1 MSALIFPSQAAA
13 ALTINLSAVAENYRK
28 FRGMTE
34 AEVAGVLK
42 ADAYGT
48 GVVPIFKRLL
58 AEGCSRF
65 FVATP
70 DEAAQLRSI
79 DASCEI
85 LVLGGLYKGAEDFY
99 LAQNITPILN
109 CENDLERWKMAAA
122 KAGRMLSCAIHFDT
136 GMNRLGFAPSAE
148 IDASGLEV
156 RFIMTHFAC
165 SDEKDHPMN
174 EAQAK
179 AFAQISKRW
188 PDTPKSLCN
197 SSGLFRNKDW
207 HYDIVRPGFAL
218 YGGNPTPE
226 TVNPMRSVL
235 SLNTRILQ
243 TRTVKKGESAGYGAT
258 YVFEKD
264 TRTAT
269 VALGYA
275 DGFLRSGSSK
285 AKLYWNGIPCPVV
298 GRVSMDL
305 VILDIGH
312 LSHPPEEGQWM
323 EVLGSH
329 QCVDA
334 LAADLGTIG
343 YEVLTSLGARYARH
357 YEG

>member
-1 MSALIFPSQAAA
+1 MS
-13 ALTINLSAVAENYRK
+13 
-28 FRGMTE
+28 G

-48 GVVPIFKRLL
+48 GVVPVFKTLL
-58 AEGCSRF
+58 GEGCRRF

-70 DEAAQLRSI
+70 DEAAQLRGI
-79 DASCEI
+79 DGACEI

-99 LAQNITPILN
+99 IAHNITPILN
-109 CENDLERWKMAAA
+109 CESDLERWKSAAV
-122 KAGRMLSCAIHFDT
+122 KAGKVLSCALHFDT

-148 IDASGLEV
+148 INASGLDV

-165 SDEKDHPMN
+165 SDEKDHSMN

-179 AFAQISKRW
+179 TFAEIAKRW

-226 TVNPMRSVL
+226 TNNPVRSVV
-235 SLNTRILQ
+235 SLNTRVLQ
-243 TRTVKKGESAGYGAT
+243 TRNVRRGESAGYGAT
-258 YVFEKD
+258 HVFEKD

-275 DGFLRSGSSK
+275 DGFLRSGSSR
-285 AKLYWNGIPCPVV
+285 AKLYWNGAACPVV

-305 VILDIGH
+305 VIVDIGH
-312 LSHPPEEGQWM
+312 LPHPPQEGEWM
-323 EVLGSH
+323 EVLGPH
-329 QCVDA
+329 QDIDA

-343 YEVLTSLGARYARH
+343 YEVLTSLGSRYARH